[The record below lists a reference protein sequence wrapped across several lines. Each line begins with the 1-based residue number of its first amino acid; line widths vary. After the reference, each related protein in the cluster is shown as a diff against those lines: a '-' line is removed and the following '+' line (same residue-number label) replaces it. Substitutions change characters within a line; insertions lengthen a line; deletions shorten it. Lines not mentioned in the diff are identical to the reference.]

1 MDLFD
6 DTQLLF
12 AQLAA
17 VPDAQAVRSVIENHD
32 AWQQNELIVA
42 ELDATVRI
50 RVTSLSRNALRD
62 VCVQNQRRRL
72 RPLVTKPPL
81 RRALPAA

>member
-17 VPDAQAVRSVIENHD
+17 VPDAQAVRTVIENHD
-32 AWQQNELIVA
+32 AWQQNESIVA
-42 ELDATVRI
+42 VLDATVRI
-50 RVTSLSRNALRD
+50 RVASLTRDAARDARIRN
-62 VCVQNQRRRL
+62 QQKRL
-72 RPLVTKPPL
+72 LPLVTKLPL
-81 RRALPAA
+81 RQALPAA